1 MKLNLSHYITQH
13 NERIVLQILCTFI
26 NMISSDEVI
35 IHKNEALLLRPN
47 RKQANKKSTSWDKK
61 NG

>member
-1 MKLNLSHYITQH
+1 
-13 NERIVLQILCTFI
+13 
-26 NMISSDEVI
+26 MISSDEVI

-61 NG
+61 KMVRVMNW